1 MRIFTALLVLPFLLM
16 LSVSVKAAEA
26 PVDYLN
32 LGATLLQDG
41 YVQRS
46 QTVLE
51 KVNVKSK
58 DFDFA
63 QYYTLKGVVYHKL
76 SYPVLSNIFLE
87 EAIKRGQ
94 DNPSLYI
101 HIARNHWQKRNY
113 QALIDALDKAGEKA
127 LENQQMFV
135 IKAEAFKQLNDMQSA
150 WAVLDQ
156 GIQRFPEFARFYSQ
170 KFYYLVELGFFQQAQ
185 QYADQYLAHS
195 EYTPKDYLTI
205 GYTLRQNKQYDRA
218 AVLLEQ
224 AVLRHPGDEQLLEL
238 LGQVYIDQQAYISAA
253 LVFDWASIKF
263 PRFAEKAATLYLRAG
278 DPVRSLQLNRR
289 IIDQK
294 EKFRLRLGIDIEL
307 EDYESLV
314 TKTDAL
320 KRYGLLEDDRIVYAL
335 GYAHFRNR
343 EFDKAMYYLKSI
355 QDSQLFAKA
364 SHLFKQ
370 IEKCRN
376 ESLECL

>member
-1 MRIFTALLVLPFLLM
+1 
-16 LSVSVKAAEA
+16 
-26 PVDYLN
+26 
-32 LGATLLQDG
+32 
-41 YVQRS
+41 
-46 QTVLE
+46 
-51 KVNVKSK
+51 
-58 DFDFA
+58 
-63 QYYTLKGVVYHKL
+63 
-76 SYPVLSNIFLE
+76 
-87 EAIKRGQ
+87 
-94 DNPSLYI
+94 
-101 HIARNHWQKRNY
+101 
-113 QALIDALDKAGEKA
+113 
-127 LENQQMFV
+127 
-135 IKAEAFKQLNDMQSA
+135 
-150 WAVLDQ
+150 
-156 GIQRFPEFARFYSQ
+156 
-170 KFYYLVELGFFQQAQ
+170 
-185 QYADQYLAHS
+185 
-195 EYTPKDYLTI
+195 
-205 GYTLRQNKQYDRA
+205 
-218 AVLLEQ
+218 VLLEQ

>member
-1 MRIFTALLVLPFLLM
+1 MRIFTACLLLL
-16 LSVSVKAAEA
+16 SISAHAQEP

-46 QTVLE
+46 HTVLE
-51 KVNVKSK
+51 KVDVKRK

-63 QYYTLKGVVYHKL
+63 QYYTLRGVVHHRL
-76 SYPVLSNIFLE
+76 GYPVLSNIFLE

-101 HIARNHWQKRNY
+101 YMARNHWQKRNY
-113 QALIDALDKAGEKA
+113 QAVIAALDKAGEKA
-127 LENQQMFV
+127 LENKELYV
-135 IKAEAFKQLNDMQSA
+135 IKAEAFKQLNDMKAA

-156 GIQRFPEFARFYSQ
+156 GIERFPEFPRFYSQ

-185 QYADQYLAHS
+185 QYGEQYLARS
-195 EYTPKDYLTI
+195 EYTAKDYLTI

-224 AVLRHPGDEQLLEL
+224 AALRHPGDEKLLEL
-238 LGQVYIDQQAYISAA
+238 LGQIYIDQEAYINAA
-253 LVFDWASIKF
+253 LVFDWASIRF
-263 PRFAEKAATLYLRAG
+263 PRFAEKAASLYLKPG

-294 EKFRLRLGIDIEL
+294 EKFRQRLSIDIEL

-314 TKTDAL
+314 AKTDAL
-320 KRYGLLEDDRIVYAL
+320 RRYGLLEDDRIVYAL

-343 EFDKAMYYLKSI
+343 EYDQATQYLKSVE
-355 QDSQLFAKA
+355 DSELFTKASQLFQ
-364 SHLFKQ
+364 Q

-376 ESLECL
+376 DALECL

>member
-1 MRIFTALLVLPFLLM
+1 MKSFTAFLFLLSM
-16 LSVSVKAAEA
+16 SALAEEA

-46 QTVLE
+46 HTVLE
-51 KVNVKSK
+51 KVDVKRK

-63 QYYTLKGVVYHKL
+63 QYYTLRGIVYHRL
-76 SYPVLSNIFLE
+76 GYPVLSNIFLE

-94 DNPSLYI
+94 DNPSLSIY
-101 HIARNHWQKRNY
+101 IARNHWQKRNY
-113 QALIDALDKAGEKA
+113 QALITALDKAGEKA
-127 LENQQMFV
+127 LENQQMYV
-135 IKAEAFKQLNDMQSA
+135 IKAEAFKQLNDMKSA

-156 GIQRFPEFARFYSQ
+156 GIERFPEFARFYSQ

-185 QYADQYLAHS
+185 QYADQYLARS
-195 EYTPKDYLTI
+195 EYTAKDYLTI

-224 AVLRHPGDEQLLEL
+224 AALRHPGDEKLLEL
-238 LGQVYIDQQAYISAA
+238 LGQIYIDQEAYINAA
-253 LVFDWASIKF
+253 LVFDWASIRF
-263 PRFAEKAATLYLRAG
+263 PRFAEKAASLYLKAG

-294 EKFRLRLGIDIEL
+294 EKFRQRLSIDIEL

-314 TKTDAL
+314 AKTDAL
-320 KRYGLLEDDRIVYAL
+320 RRYGLLEDDRIVYAL

-343 EFDKAMYYLKSI
+343 EYDQATQYLKSVE
-355 QDSQLFAKA
+355 DSELFTKASQLFQ
-364 SHLFKQ
+364 Q

-376 ESLECL
+376 DALECL

>member
-1 MRIFTALLVLPFLLM
+1 MRIFTAFLFLL
-16 LSVSVKAAEA
+16 SAAAHAQEP

-46 QTVLE
+46 HTVLE
-51 KVNVKSK
+51 KVDVKRP

-63 QYYTLKGVVYHKL
+63 RYYTLRGIVYHRL
-76 SYPVLSNIFLE
+76 GYPVLSNIFLE
-87 EAIKRGQ
+87 EAISRGQ
-94 DNPSLYI
+94 ENPSLYI
-101 HIARNHWQKRNY
+101 YIARNHWQKRNY
-113 QALIDALDKAGEKA
+113 SALITALDKAGDKA

-135 IKAEAFKQLNDMQSA
+135 IKAEAHKQLGDMRAA
-150 WAVLDQ
+150 WAVLDD
-156 GIQRFPEFARFYSQ
+156 GIERFPEFPRLYSQ

-185 QYADQYLAHS
+185 QYAEQYLARS
-195 EYTPKDYLTI
+195 EYTAKDYLAI

-224 AVLRHPGDEQLLEL
+224 AVLRHPGDEKLLEL
-238 LGQVYIDQQAYISAA
+238 LGQVYIDQQAFVQAA
-253 LVFDWASIKF
+253 LVFDWASIRF
-263 PRFAEKAATLYLRAG
+263 PRFAEKAAALYLKAG

-294 EKFRLRLGIDIEL
+294 EKFRQRLSIDIEL
-307 EDYESLV
+307 GDYESLV
-314 TKTDAL
+314 AKTEAL

-343 EFDKAMYYLKSI
+343 EYDLAMQYLKTVED
-355 QDSQLFAKA
+355 QALFAKA
-364 SHLFKQ
+364 SQLFQQ
-370 IEKCRN
+370 IETCRN
-376 ESLECL
+376 DSLECR